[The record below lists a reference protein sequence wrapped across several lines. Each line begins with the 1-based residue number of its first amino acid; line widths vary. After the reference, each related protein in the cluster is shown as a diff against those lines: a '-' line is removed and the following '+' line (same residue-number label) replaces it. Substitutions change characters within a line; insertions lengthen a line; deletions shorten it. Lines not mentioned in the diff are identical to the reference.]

1 MEVSEVLWS
10 SIKDIYDAIL
20 RHPFIVGL
28 ADGSL
33 DVEKFKF
40 YIAQDHMYLDRYVRA
55 LAVLAAKM
63 PNISELQMFIRHI
76 MNAINVERELHSK
89 LTKLLNIDINRYI
102 MSPTNTAY
110 TNYLL
115 AEVYSKPYYEAMAA
129 ILPCYWIYERVG
141 RHLAEVA
148 RETRGEYR
156 LWISVY
162 SSPEYAE
169 SVREVLNVINSLELT
184 REQLADMVKAFRL
197 AAVYEYLFWDSA
209 YRLEQWPINPT

>member
-1 MEVSEVLWS
+1 
-10 SIKDIYDAIL
+10 
-20 RHPFIVGL
+20 
-28 ADGSL
+28 
-33 DVEKFKF
+33 
-40 YIAQDHMYLDRYVRA
+40 
-55 LAVLAAKM
+55 
-63 PNISELQMFIRHI
+63 

-162 SSPEYAE
+162 SSPEYAG
-169 SVREVLNVINSLELT
+169 SVREVLNVIDSLELT